1 MDSGVADY
9 LVWLEASRNLG
20 HASIEAYRKD
30 LEGFSAFL
38 ESEGVGNPA
47 AIDVRFVRA
56 WLHNLHGHGFSRT
69 SVARKL
75 SSLRG
80 YLDWLCRRGVLPSN
94 PAALV
99 STPKR
104 GTRLPRHLH
113 ENEILP
119 LVDELSA
126 LEDPSGRQDAA
137 LCILLY
143 STGMRVSELC
153 SLETG
158 DIQPYDD
165 TIKVT
170 GKGRKERVIPVGMAA
185 RKAVS
190 RWLEVRGKAGR
201 NAPLFVNARGTAMQ
215 PRSVRYRLARLV
227 IRMAQARH
235 ISPHMLRH
243 SFATHLL
250 DHGADL
256 RSVQELLGHAS
267 LSTTQIYTHLSKQR
281 LREVYDACHPH
292 AKKDGED

>member
-38 ESEGVGNPA
+38 ESEGVGHPV

-126 LEDPSGRQDAA
+126 LEDRPDDRMQPSASFSIRQECVFRNSAA
-137 LCILLY
+137 L
-143 STGMRVSELC
+143 R
-153 SLETG
+153 
-158 DIQPYDD
+158 
-165 TIKVT
+165 
-170 GKGRKERVIPVGMAA
+170 
-185 RKAVS
+185 
-190 RWLEVRGKAGR
+190 RG
-201 NAPLFVNARGTAMQ
+201 
-215 PRSVRYRLARLV
+215 
-227 IRMAQARH
+227 
-235 ISPHMLRH
+235 
-243 SFATHLL
+243 
-250 DHGADL
+250 
-256 RSVQELLGHAS
+256 
-267 LSTTQIYTHLSKQR
+267 
-281 LREVYDACHPH
+281 HP
-292 AKKDGED
+292 AL